1 MLQKY
6 IVSLLLYGKDLDM
19 ILLVAIITLAYAQAH
34 VTESTD
40 RSMVQ
45 LLNYFATHLSIFIQY
60 TKSIII
66 ISIHNDASY
75 LSEPKSRC

>member
-6 IVSLLLYGKDLDM
+6 IVSLLLYGRDLDM

-34 VTESTD
+34 GTESTA

-45 LLNYFATHLSIFIQY
+45 LLNYFATHLNTVIQY
-60 TKSIII
+60 KKSIMII
-66 ISIHNDASY
+66 PNTSASFV
-75 LSEPKSRC
+75 STS